1 MIIQQKVSV
10 KSDNVTHP
18 QQSYT
23 ISVNYEMQMA
33 NETSEALHIDTC

>member
-1 MIIQQKVSV
+1 MTIQQKVSV

-23 ISVNYEMQMA
+23 ILVNYEMQMA